1 MYTFLP
7 LPRSDS
13 SWNLESETL
22 TQRQL
27 TETSNGDRGVV
38 ELVARTELRHLA
50 AT

>member
-13 SWNLESETL
+13 SWNPESETPA
-22 TQRQL
+22 QRQL
-27 TETSNGDRGVV
+27 TETGNGDREAV
-38 ELVARTELRHLA
+38 ELAARFELRHLA